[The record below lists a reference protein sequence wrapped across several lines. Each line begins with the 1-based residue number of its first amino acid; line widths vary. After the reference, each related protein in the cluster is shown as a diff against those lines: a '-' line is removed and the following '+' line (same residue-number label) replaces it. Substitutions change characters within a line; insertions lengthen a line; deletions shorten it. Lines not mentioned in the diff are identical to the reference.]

1 MGKKKLTKKIRE
13 IAKRLPPVKEQHASG
28 YVIGEDNKPTPH
40 LYLTDYNH
48 ARRLRRAYVRHG
60 MEGIHSYLNSIH
72 QLQIKRNEQLS
83 KESIQNIEND
93 VLLRDEQLDLQVPN
107 TENNN

>member
-48 ARRLRRAYVRHG
+48 SRRLRRAYVRHG
-60 MEGIHSYLNSIH
+60 MEGIHKYLDSIH
-72 QLQIKRNEQLS
+72 QLQLKRNEELS
-83 KESIQNIEND
+83 KQPVEDLHNE
-93 VLLRDEQLDLQVPN
+93 LPARDEQVDVPLQS
-107 TENNN
+107 TEN